1 MNPSGLWATLNFK
14 EVNMKKSAKKLVFNT
29 GLILFLLGL
38 LSADSD
44 ALALPIIL
52 AAVGLILMKLTKEA
66 I

>member
-1 MNPSGLWATLNFK
+1 
-14 EVNMKKSAKKLVFNT
+14 MKKSAKKLVFNT